1 MSPMIYA
8 LKVCKVRVFYEGHT
22 NLIIWINSNT
32 FLILGTPGF
41 SDEFAFMSNCLGVGA
56 IALTKDN
63 FVILME
69 RAKWTGEYPGKID
82 RPGTKYLIWLPK
94 LN

>member
-1 MSPMIYA
+1 MKI
-8 LKVCKVRVFYEGHT
+8 V
-22 NLIIWINSNT
+22 WINSNT

-82 RPGTKYLIWLPK
+82 RPGTQYLIWLPK

>member
-1 MSPMIYA
+1 MK
-8 LKVCKVRVFYEGHT
+8 LVDKK
-22 NLIIWINSNT
+22 NT
-32 FLILGTPGF
+32 FKFKPSLGTPGF
-41 SDEFAFMSNCLGVGA
+41 NDEFAFMSNCLGVGA

-82 RPGTKYLIWLPK
+82 RPGTQT
-94 LN
+94 

>member
-1 MSPMIYA
+1 MK
-8 LKVCKVRVFYEGHT
+8 LVDKKD
-22 NLIIWINSNT
+22 T
-32 FLILGTPGF
+32 FKFKPSLGTAGF
-41 SDEFAFMSNCLGVGA
+41 NDEFAFMSNCLGVGA

-82 RPGTKYLIWLPK
+82 RPGTQYLI
-94 LN
+94 

>member
-1 MSPMIYA
+1 MLQVEP
-8 LKVCKVRVFYEGHT
+8 
-22 NLIIWINSNT
+22 NLT
-32 FLILGTPGF
+32 LLTVQTVLLILGTPGF
-41 SDEFAFMSNCLGVGA
+41 NDEFAFMSNCLGVGA

-82 RPGTKYLIWLPK
+82 RPGTQYLI
-94 LN
+94 